1 MDAPKREKIEIRV
14 TRDEKDLVRAA
25 AEKAGVSISTWL
37 LRSAKMDDIAIDHEP
52 RRGVYDATKDEAL
65 SILRD
70 ILRELRGELAVIR
83 TRLDGLVA
91 IERQLGYYGQRME
104 AIEKR
109 FATLVQTTLDGP
121 TSREARR
128 VSPPAKPA

>member
-1 MDAPKREKIEIRV
+1 MDAPKREKLEFRV
-14 TRDEKDLVRAA
+14 TYEQKEFVRAA
-25 AEKAGVSISTWL
+25 AEKAGMTISAWI
-37 LRSAKMDDIAIDHEP
+37 LRNAKMDDTEVDHEP
-52 RRGVYDATKDEAL
+52 RRGIYDATKDEAL

-70 ILRELRGELAVIR
+70 IRGELAGIR
-83 TRLDGLVA
+83 TRLDGLAA
-91 IERQLGYYGQRME
+91 IDRQLGYQAQRME

-121 TSREARR
+121 TSRKARR